1 MIIPIT
7 VPFTPSKPIPPFTP
21 SLSLN
26 DGAQIPQLGFG
37 TWQIPG
43 REATSAVR
51 KAIEAGYRLI
61 DTASAYENE
70 EAVGEGIHSSGIP
83 RAEIFVTTKLWND
96 EHGWEAALRGLDASL
111 ARLKLNFVDL
121 YLIHWP
127 VPTQNKFVESW
138 RALIR
143 ARDEGKAK
151 SIGVSNFSEAHL
163 QRLFDETGII
173 PAVNQVELHP
183 LFTQKPLRSFHTMR
197 GIVTESWS
205 PLGRG
210 RLIDDPIVKAV
221 AARHGRTPALI
232 ILRWHV
238 DNGLV
243 VIPKSVTPKR
253 IEENTRVF
261 DFRLSSEDLAELAKL
276 DTNERLGPDPETFA
290 MM

>member
-1 MIIPIT
+1 MTSSIP
-7 VPFTPSKPIPPFTP
+7 SIP
-21 SLSLN
+21 LN
-26 DGAQIPQLGFG
+26 DGAEIPQLGFG

-43 REATSAVR
+43 REATASVK
-51 KAIEAGYRLI
+51 KALETGCRLI
-61 DTASAYENE
+61 DTAAAYENE
-70 EAVGEGIHSSGIP
+70 EAVGEGIRSSGVP
-83 RAEIFVTTKLWND
+83 RGEVFVTTKLWND
-96 EHGWEAALRGLDASL
+96 EHGRDAALRGLDASL
-111 ARLKLNFVDL
+111 ARLGLDCVDL

-173 PAVNQVELHP
+173 PAVNQIELHP
-183 LFTQKPLRSFHTMR
+183 LFTQKPLRAFHTKH

-210 RLIDDPIVKAV
+210 RLIEDPIVKAV
-221 AARHGRTPALI
+221 AARHERTPGQI
-232 ILRWHV
+232 ILRWHI

-253 IEENTRVF
+253 IEENARLF
-261 DFRLSSEDLAELAKL
+261 DFRLTSEDLAELAKL